1 MAEPRPPSTRLVA
14 QRPSMPSTEVD
25 CYAHFAVCRFEDG
38 RPDVL
43 GSGGMGTTY
52 RAFDLQLQ
60 RPVALKTINP
70 QHVYDP
76 EARARF
82 LREARAAARIQ
93 HPHVAGVLYQGE
105 ERDTCFYV
113 MELVTGESLAEYVVR
128 SGTIDPVTALGLAH
142 QVALALDAAHREQ
155 VLHRDLKPGNIM
167 LTRYH
172 DQRQWHVKV
181 IDFGLAKLLQE
192 GAASFATLPGF
203 LGTPGFASPEQCDE
217 KPLDARSDLYS
228 LGATLWFMLSG
239 GPPFLGTA
247 LSVIKAHVATE
258 PDYESLAGCP
268 APVVALL
275 RRLLA
280 KNPDDRP
287 TTALEAADEIARTL
301 EQIGNNG
308 SSAPPPPGDA
318 PLAHP
323 GRSRARFAWALLV
336 VGLGVLAG
344 GFWWASQRGVRPES
358 GPVVV
363 APPAAAPVSS
373 LPVRPDKEKAPS
385 APDEKTVAATVPA
398 PAVEPPAKEFTNSL
412 GMKFRPLG
420 ILPGLLSV
428 WETRVKDYRA
438 FATATGL
445 PEATG
450 KADWNHPGFEQGTDH
465 PVVWVSLADA
475 DRFCRWLTKHE
486 RDAGA
491 IKVTQY
497 YRLPTRLEFDAACGR
512 VPPELRQK
520 MAGDAASA
528 PPASGPEGPYPWGM
542 AWPPPSGAGNF
553 ADQSAQTAGAV
564 ARGIPGYDDGWPRT
578 SPVGSFPTKGFPD
591 LTGNVWE
598 WVVTRPGTLEG
609 GRQGGGWMSYGE
621 DDFRFHS
628 MTRLDAAQSA
638 ADLGFRCILA
648 DENDPKPPVPDRG
661 GRAEPPA
668 QAPSDR

>member
-1 MAEPRPPSTRLVA
+1 
-14 QRPSMPSTEVD
+14 MPSTEVD

-76 EARARF
+76 EARSRF

-128 SGTIDPVTALGLAH
+128 SGTFDPVTALGLAH

-167 LTRYH
+167 LTHYH
-172 DQRQWHVKV
+172 DQRQFHVKV

-203 LGTPGFASPEQCDE
+203 LGTPGFASPEQCEE

-239 GPPFLGTA
+239 GPPFMGTA

-258 PDYESLAGCP
+258 PDYGSLAGCP
-268 APVVALL
+268 GPVVALL
-275 RRLLA
+275 KRLLA

-287 TTALEAADEIARTL
+287 STALEAAGEIARAL
-301 EQIGNNG
+301 EQMGGSGLSGAYTPGEAGSVRDLAASPPLPVRSRTRFVWAWGLVAFGVLVGGVWWVARRGAPPEPGPAVVGTPMTVPG
-308 SSAPPPPGDA
+308 SSPPAAP
-318 PLAHP
+318 
-323 GRSRARFAWALLV
+323 
-336 VGLGVLAG
+336 
-344 GFWWASQRGVRPES
+344 EK
-358 GPVVV
+358 
-363 APPAAAPVSS
+363 APPATAVKTAPV
-373 LPVRPDKEKAPS
+373 A
-385 APDEKTVAATVPA
+385 VPA
-398 PAVEPPAKEFTNSL
+398 SVAEPPAKEFTNSL

-420 ILPGLLSV
+420 ILPGQLSV
-428 WETRVKDYRA
+428 WETRVRDYRA
-438 FATATGL
+438 FAAASGL
-445 PEATG
+445 PEVSG
-450 KADWNHPGFEQGTDH
+450 KADWSHPGFEQGPDH

-475 DRFCRWLTKHE
+475 DRFCRWLTQRE
-486 RDAGA
+486 RDAGT

-497 YRLPTRLEFDAACGR
+497 YRLPTRLEFDVACGR
-512 VPPELRQK
+512 VPPDLRQR
-520 MAGDAASA
+520 MAVDSTAPQPASA
-528 PPASGPEGPYPWGM
+528 PEGPYPWGM
-542 AWPPPSGAGNF
+542 AWPPPSGTGNF
-553 ADQSAQTAGAV
+553 ADQSALAAGAV
-564 ARGIPGYDDGWPRT
+564 AKAIAGYDDGRAQT
-578 SPVGSFPTKGFPD
+578 APVGSFPGKGFPD

-609 GRQGGGWMSYGE
+609 GRQGGGWTSSGE
-621 DDFRFHS
+621 EDFRFHS
-628 MTRLDAAQSA
+628 MTQMDAAQSA

-648 DENDPKPPVPDRG
+648 DENDPKLPGPDRG
-661 GRAEPPA
+661 GRVEPPA
-668 QAPSDR
+668 PVRFDR

>member
-1 MAEPRPPSTRLVA
+1 
-14 QRPSMPSTEVD
+14 MPSTATD

-43 GSGGMGTTY
+43 GMGGMGTTY

-113 MELVTGESLAEYVVR
+113 MELVTGDSLAEYVVR
-128 SGTIDPVTALGLAH
+128 EGTLDPATALGLAH

-167 LTRYH
+167 LTHYH
-172 DQRQWHVKV
+172 DQRQLHVKV
-181 IDFGLAKLLQE
+181 IDFGLAKMLQE
-192 GAASFATLPGF
+192 SAASFATLPGF
-203 LGTPGFASPEQCDE
+203 LGTPGFASPEQCEE

-239 GPPFLGTA
+239 GPPFMGTA
-247 LSVIKAHVATE
+247 LSVIKAQVATE

-268 APVVALL
+268 GPVVAVL

-287 TTALEAADEIARTL
+287 SSALEAADEIARAL
-301 EQIGNNG
+301 ADIGGTGMQVPPAPGESDGAGGAVAPVPVSAG
-308 SSAPPPPGDA
+308 SRVW
-318 PLAHP
+318 LA
-323 GRSRARFAWALLV
+323 WMV
-336 VGLGVLAG
+336 VGLGILAG
-344 GFWWASQRGVRPES
+344 AAWWAGHLGKPRKPAADSAAV
-358 GPVVV
+358 PVVPSPSV
-363 APPAAAPVSS
+363 PGKTPPVPSPAAAV
-373 LPVRPDKEKAPS
+373 
-385 APDEKTVAATVPA
+385 VPEA
-398 PAVEPPAKEFTNSL
+398 GESTNSL
-412 GMKFRPLG
+412 GMRFRPLG
-420 ILPGLLSV
+420 ILPGRLSV
-428 WETRVKDYRA
+428 WETRVRDYRA
-438 FATATGL
+438 FAGASGTPSTA
-445 PEATG
+445 G
-450 KADWNHPGFEQGTDH
+450 KADWEHPGFGQGPDH
-465 PVVWVSLADA
+465 PVVWVSMADA
-475 DRFCRWLTKHE
+475 DRFCRWLTQHE

-491 IKVTQY
+491 IKATQY
-497 YRLPTRLEFDAACGR
+497 YRLPTRLEFDVACGR
-512 VPPELRQK
+512 IPPDLRQK
-520 MAGDAASA
+520 IAGDPAAV
-528 PPASGPEGPYPWGM
+528 PPAAAPEGPYPWGM
-542 AWPPPSGAGNF
+542 AWPPPPGAGNF
-553 ADQSAQTAGAV
+553 ADRSALAAGAV
-564 ARGIPGYDDGWPRT
+564 SKAIEGYDDGRPQT
-578 SPVGSFPTKGFPD
+578 APVGSFAGKGFPD

-598 WVVTRPGTLEG
+598 WVITRPGTLEG

-628 MTRLDAAQSA
+628 MTQLDAGQSA
-638 ADLGFRCILA
+638 ADLGFRCILV

-668 QAPSDR
+668 PVHSDR

>member
-1 MAEPRPPSTRLVA
+1 
-14 QRPSMPSTEVD
+14 MPSTEVD

-128 SGTIDPVTALGLAH
+128 SGTIDPATALGLAH

-167 LTRYH
+167 LTHYH

-203 LGTPGFASPEQCDE
+203 LGTPGFASPEQCEE

-239 GPPFLGTA
+239 GPPFMGTA
-247 LSVIKAHVATE
+247 LSVIKAHVASE
-258 PDYESLAGCP
+258 PDYETLAGCP
-268 APVVALL
+268 GPVVAVL

-287 TTALEAADEIARTL
+287 TTALEAADEIARAL
-301 EQIGNNG
+301 EQIGGNG
-308 SSAPPPPGDA
+308 MTISPPPAEAGVL
-318 PLAHP
+318 PLPA
-323 GRSRARFAWALLV
+323 RTRFAWAGWVV
-336 VGLGVLAG
+336 VGLCVLAV
-344 GFWWASQRGVRPES
+344 GFWWAGHRSAPQKSEPVAVLPPAAGSASPEPA
-358 GPVVV
+358 GPEK
-363 APPAAAPVSS
+363 APPAPVMKTAAATATVPV
-373 LPVRPDKEKAPS
+373 P
-385 APDEKTVAATVPA
+385 ATVPA
-398 PAVEPPAKEFTNSL
+398 PAAEPAAKEFTNSL

-438 FATATGL
+438 FAAASGL
-445 PEATG
+445 PEVTG
-450 KADWNHPGFEQGTDH
+450 KVDWNHPGFEQGPDH

-475 DRFCRWLTKHE
+475 DRFCRWLTQHE
-486 RDAGA
+486 RDAGV

-497 YRLPTRLEFDAACGR
+497 YRLPTRLEFDVASGR
-512 VPPELRQK
+512 VPPDLRQK
-520 MAGDAASA
+520 LVGDAAST

-564 ARGIPGYDDGWPRT
+564 ARGIPGFDDGWPRT
-578 SPVGSFPTKGFPD
+578 APVGSFPTKGFPD

-661 GRAEPPA
+661 GRAELPA